1 MLEYAEYRAE
11 IAVILLKRF
20 LQGMHFYDIVCRI
33 YEDAKEHEWRLLKK
47 LIPQKNVRSIY
58 EIDVRALWDTGVRG
72 IITDLDNTLVGA
84 KHPQATPELLV
95 WLKTLNQIGFQ
106 VVIVSNNNRLRVSR
120 FSDPL
125 SIPYIFRARKPGNTA
140 FRKAMEIMSLAPE
153 QTVVIGDQMLTDV
166 FGGNRL
172 GLYTILVT
180 PIELRDEGFF
190 TKVNRRIEKVA
201 LTWMKRNGFMEW
213 EGARHDDK
221 R

>member
-1 MLEYAEYRAE
+1 M
-11 IAVILLKRF
+11 
-20 LQGMHFYDIVCRI
+20 
-33 YEDAKEHEWRLLKK
+33 LKK

-58 EIDVRALWDTGVRG
+58 EIDVQALWSAGVRG

-84 KHPQATPELLV
+84 KHPEATPELLV
-95 WLKTLNQIGFQ
+95 WLEALKTMGFK

-125 SIPYIFRARKPGNTA
+125 SIPYIFRAKKPGNTA
-140 FRKAMEIMSLAPE
+140 FRRALGIMELAPE

-166 FGGNRL
+166 LGGNRL

-180 PIELRDEGFF
+180 PIAPADEGFF
-190 TKVNRRIEKVA
+190 TKVNRRVEKA
-201 LTWMKRNGFMEW
+201 AISWMKRKGLMQGEDSQ
-213 EGARHDDK
+213 HDK